1 MSPSGRLFWLSLSR
15 KQCLD
20 YYQGQVQQVYA
31 QALDGRRVA
40 FPASA
45 LSRVVGKHGV
55 EGYYRLSFSNEG
67 RFESLTSIA
76 GVGR

>member
-1 MSPSGRLFWLSLSR
+1 M
-15 KQCLD
+15 
-20 YYQGQVQQVYA
+20 QQVYA

-55 EGYYRLSFSNEG
+55 EGYYRLSFSTEG
-67 RFESLTSIA
+67 RFESLTSITGA
-76 GVGR
+76 GR

>member
-1 MSPSGRLFWLSLSR
+1 MPSVDIWLSLSY

-45 LSRVVGKHGV
+45 LSRVVGKEGV
-55 EGYYRLSFSNEG
+55 EGYYRLSFSSEG
-67 RFESLTSIA
+67 RFESLIKVA
-76 GVGR
+76 APRR